1 MILNLIK
8 LGIEFLLKTSC
19 QNIVIKKI
27 EIEIENKIFKGKVKK
42 LFIEAEKIIYRNMHL
57 DHAEIIAFNLN
68 IDFNRKSKFLKI
80 NNFNSDIKLYLNNEN
95 LKNIINHKTK
105 TESEI
110 RKKIREFTIQNNVIE
125 KISFVNK
132 LILFDMSKDENNYK
146 KYFRLDF
153 KNNYLTLLDINS
165 NENLLIEFDKNIIF
179 NSLKIDKDFLIV
191 ELASLVRI

>member
-68 IDFNRKSKFLKI
+68 IDFNRKNKFLKI